1 MMAEFKWIQTSLFL
15 MVMLQFTAAEKHS
28 AHTHSF
34 TVRVGDDVSLPC
46 ENAAKK
52 KHKCGSYTW
61 LYSGSR
67 SPAAVELVQLGKVVE
82 RDEPSSDRLSVLQN
96 CSLVMKKVTVEDV
109 GRYTCREFK
118 SGGEQGSDSV
128 VHLSVISMTELKDT
142 DKVTFNCSVVTYERC
157 THTVQWSFNGN
168 DVDKD
173 NQDLKMSQ
181 SSCFASLR
189 FLSSHY
195 FYTSRYKRLKCKVT
209 NGNKVQQ
216 FDLIPQ
222 PSGEKPGDDTTTKQS
237 TTTKLTRTTE
247 NSMKAGTMTMAS
259 PTKGWWWLYVIAAV
273 LSVALLMIVVE
284 VIRRRRSEGNKTRTN
299 NNVTD
304 PEDGVSYASISFT
317 KKSNSN
323 TQALDKDE
331 DVTYTAVK
339 ALSSSAGASEDISN
353 LYATVNK

>member
-15 MVMLQFTAAEKHS
+15 MVMLQFTAAAEKHS

-222 PSGEKPGDDTTTKQS
+222 PSGEKPG
-237 TTTKLTRTTE
+237 
-247 NSMKAGTMTMAS
+247 
-259 PTKGWWWLYVIAAV
+259 WWWLYVIAAV

>member
-15 MVMLQFTAAEKHS
+15 MVMLQFTAAETHS
-28 AHTHSF
+28 AHTHSL

-46 ENAAKK
+46 ENAVKK
-52 KHKCGSYTW
+52 KHKCGSCIW

-82 RDEPSSDRLSVLQN
+82 RDKPSSDRLSVLQN

-109 GRYTCREFK
+109 GHYTCREFR

-142 DKVTFNCSVVTYERC
+142 DKVTLNCSVVTYERC
-157 THTVQWSFNGN
+157 THTVQWLFNGN

-181 SSCFASLR
+181 SSCSASLQ

-195 FYTSRYKRLKCKVT
+195 FYTSRYERLKCKVT

-222 PSGEKPGDDTTTKQS
+222 PSGEKPGEDATTSISSAPPTSTSISAAPPTS
-237 TTTKLTRTTE
+237 TTTTATPDARTDCSVVNYIMLVMRVAELVLITVITVLLIRARGRQRPPDDNTVL
-247 NSMKAGTMTMAS
+247 NSGGSRTARRSGAAASQVKMVKNDEDEDDGTMAYENPGATSAS
-259 PTKGWWWLYVIAAV
+259 FRLH
-273 LSVALLMIVVE
+273 
-284 VIRRRRSEGNKTRTN
+284 
-299 NNVTD
+299 
-304 PEDGVSYASISFT
+304 
-317 KKSNSN
+317 
-323 TQALDKDE
+323 
-331 DVTYTAVK
+331 
-339 ALSSSAGASEDISN
+339 
-353 LYATVNK
+353 